1 MIAAT
6 MEYKQV
12 IVVRADLGM
21 SKGKTCAQVAHAS
34 LGSAEKAREHVKEWY
49 DAWWREGQKKVVVKV
64 AGEMELYE
72 LYEQAKG
79 VRLPCYIVNDA
90 GLTELPP
97 GTTTTLGIGPA
108 PNEKMDKVTGHLKLL
123 G

>member
-1 MIAAT
+1 MDT
-6 MEYKQV
+6 YKQV
-12 IVVRADLGM
+12 IVVRTDLKM

-34 LGSAEKAREHVKEWY
+34 LGAAEKTMEYDPDWYREWKM
-49 DAWWREGQKKVVVKV
+49 AGQKKVVVKV
-64 AGEMELYE
+64 VGQRELYE

-79 VRLPCYIVNDA
+79 LRISCFIVNDA

-108 PNEKMDKVTGHLKLL
+108 HEDKVDRVTGDLKLL